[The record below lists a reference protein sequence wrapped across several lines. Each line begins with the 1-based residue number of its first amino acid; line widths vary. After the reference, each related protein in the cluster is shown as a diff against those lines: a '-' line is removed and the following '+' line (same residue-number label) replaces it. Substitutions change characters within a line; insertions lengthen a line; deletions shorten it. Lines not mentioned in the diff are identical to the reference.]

1 VNDAPARRLVV
12 QGCYNVRDVGGYATE
27 DGAQIRW
34 RTLLRADNLCRLT
47 PDGAVALLEYDIRTV
62 VDLRTPGEAEEA
74 PHPFG
79 PEGAHAALVSYWR
92 WPLRDPADDALEQA
106 FRATTTLLE
115 TYRLNLDTCGP
126 RLAALARAFADAP
139 EGAFLVH
146 CNVGKDRTGLTV
158 ALLLALAGV
167 PTETIVADYA
177 LSAGYLQP
185 LYDARRAAGIDE
197 VQAAWRSE
205 PETMHALLG
214 HLERAHGG
222 AERYFLAAG
231 LTPEEIERVRARLR
245 S

>member
-1 VNDAPARRLVV
+1 MKDAPARRLIV

-27 DGAQIRW
+27 DGAEIRW

-47 PDGAVALLEYDIRTV
+47 PDGAVALLGHGVRTI

-79 PEGAHAALVSYWR
+79 PKGAHAARVSYWR
-92 WPLRDPADDALEQA
+92 WPLRDPADYALAQA
-106 FRATTTLLE
+106 FLATTSLLE
-115 TYRLNLDTCGP
+115 TYRLNIDNCGP
-126 RLAALARAFADAP
+126 RLAALARAFANASD
-139 EGAFLVH
+139 GAFLVH
-146 CNVGKDRTGLTV
+146 CNVGKDRTGLTI

-167 PTETIVADYA
+167 PTETIVADYI

-197 VQAAWRSE
+197 VQAAWLSK
-205 PETMHALLG
+205 PETMHALLD